1 MMPKDFVWA
10 AFNVLPWASRQPDSP
25 SPPQN
30 PQMSSACLPPAT
42 RWKPYSLP
50 LKTLLA
56 ATTTWQF
63 PAVAPVCL
71 VLALLPLLK
80 KRPHQKR
87 NLLPSPSSPIS
98 RINQTTDLLAASP
111 RQPQTIQQSRISFVF
126 AQTAIDLP
134 LLLPRR
140 AATRDAASSCFRP
153 TAKLFPRAQTK
164 PNLCSHNCLFY
175 SPRLFASFLVLF
187 SVKLSLSL
195 HTFAVVVLPFSL
207 FHLLLSICLL
217 VATPAV

>member
-1 MMPKDFVWA
+1 
-10 AFNVLPWASRQPDSP
+10 
-25 SPPQN
+25 
-30 PQMSSACLPPAT
+30 MSSACLPPAT

-98 RINQTTDLLAASP
+98 RINQTTDLLSTSSP
-111 RQPQTIQQSRISFVF
+111 
-126 AQTAIDLP
+126 
-134 LLLPRR
+134 
-140 AATRDAASSCFRP
+140 
-153 TAKLFPRAQTK
+153 
-164 PNLCSHNCLFY
+164 
-175 SPRLFASFLVLF
+175 PRLVSHKQPNNPEYHSYSHRLQ
-187 SVKLSLSL
+187 STSLSSSL
-195 HTFAVVVLPFSL
+195 GAQPPVTQRPLVSARPPNSFPAHKQSQTSVLIIVSSTRLVFLRPF
-207 FHLLLSICLL
+207 
-217 VATPAV
+217 